1 MSSTPTAS
9 STNPGA
15 TRRRTLSK
23 SDFIL
28 ARTCAAKLFFRE
40 NGYPDTRDND
50 PYLGMLAEGGYM
62 VEALA
67 KARYADGIR
76 LEYGR
81 DAAADFARTLAAL
94 EAENATLFEATLL
107 VGRRLAR
114 VDILEKRGNVV
125 RLLEVKAKSF
135 DSAEH
140 ARLLAEGKAGALC
153 GVKKPHH
160 ILEKWDEKL
169 ADVTYQMLLLERVLP
184 GVTIQPCLVLVDKSK
199 TAGLDNVPGLFEL
212 VRHDGPDGHTRLHTA
227 RYTGSAALRSQLDL
241 ITEVD
246 VSREVAMLRDD
257 VESAAAA
264 FEARLER
271 EWWPALR
278 VRYGDR
284 QPVAAFDGRVLEA
297 IRTPESEGELARR
310 YPAHLHINLLPAFQS
325 GGWGRKLI
333 EAELDSLRRVGAP
346 AVFLG
351 VGLTNARAIGFYAH
365 VGFERVEG
373 PANALW
379 FARQL

>member
-1 MSSTPTAS
+1 MSEGVYVRQGQPWDRAALFEICLRTADTGADATALYS
-9 STNPGA
+9 DPDYPGQVWSVPYLELEPRHCFVLDSGGEA
-15 TRRRTLSK
+15 V
-23 SDFIL
+23 
-28 ARTCAAKLFFRE
+28 
-40 NGYPDTRDND
+40 GYVVGTPDT
-50 PYLGMLAEGGYM
+50 M
-62 VEALA
+62 
-67 KARYADGIR
+67 
-76 LEYGR
+76 
-81 DAAADFARTLAAL
+81 
-94 EAENATLFEATLL
+94 
-107 VGRRLAR
+107 
-114 VDILEKRGNVV
+114 
-125 RLLEVKAKSF
+125 
-135 DSAEH
+135 
-140 ARLLAEGKAGALC
+140 
-153 GVKKPHH
+153 
-160 ILEKWDEKL
+160 
-169 ADVTYQMLLLERVLP
+169 
-184 GVTIQPCLVLVDKSK
+184 
-199 TAGLDNVPGLFEL
+199 
-212 VRHDGPDGHTRLHTA
+212 
-227 RYTGSAALRSQLDL
+227 
-241 ITEVD
+241 
-246 VSREVAMLRDD
+246 
-257 VESAAAA
+257 A

-379 FARQL
+379 LARQL

>member
-1 MSSTPTAS
+1 MSEGAFVRQGQPRDRAALFEICLRTADTGADATALYS
-9 STNPGA
+9 DPDYPGQVWSA
-15 TRRRTLSK
+15 PYLELEPRHCFVLDSGGE
-23 SDFIL
+23 
-28 ARTCAAKLFFRE
+28 AV
-40 NGYPDTRDND
+40 GYVVGTPDT
-50 PYLGMLAEGGYM
+50 M
-62 VEALA
+62 
-67 KARYADGIR
+67 
-76 LEYGR
+76 
-81 DAAADFARTLAAL
+81 
-94 EAENATLFEATLL
+94 
-107 VGRRLAR
+107 
-114 VDILEKRGNVV
+114 
-125 RLLEVKAKSF
+125 
-135 DSAEH
+135 
-140 ARLLAEGKAGALC
+140 
-153 GVKKPHH
+153 
-160 ILEKWDEKL
+160 
-169 ADVTYQMLLLERVLP
+169 
-184 GVTIQPCLVLVDKSK
+184 
-199 TAGLDNVPGLFEL
+199 
-212 VRHDGPDGHTRLHTA
+212 
-227 RYTGSAALRSQLDL
+227 
-241 ITEVD
+241 
-246 VSREVAMLRDD
+246 
-257 VESAAAA
+257 A